1 LKGREQL
8 IKKMGVNGK
17 TMQNVRLGI
26 IAEVM

>member
-8 IKKMGVNGK
+8 IKILGVNGK
-17 TMQNVRLGI
+17 IMQNVRLGI